1 MGDYL
6 RKQKHNMAK
15 HYLIFLE
22 LSIIR
27 VTHMVYLN
35 KYSQK
40 NNMQKFNQIVFG
52 IIQGQ
57 EELKNKLEEE
67 MEVAKGNSF
76 YFLFFNL

>member
-1 MGDYL
+1 
-6 RKQKHNMAK
+6 
-15 HYLIFLE
+15 
-22 LSIIR
+22 
-27 VTHMVYLN
+27 MVYLN

-76 YFLFFNL
+76 NFLFFNL